1 MFVTQ
6 DFFIALVI
14 WACLDPSNFFAPPA
28 ASPWIIGLTYSVVVW
43 GYAPNGL
50 ATNAA
55 RDLGARLMA
64 MTIWGKGA
72 SGGNYAAISALTNI
86 VSVWVGVV
94 IYEFILADS
103 FRGTCLCKPFSTPG
117 LTTFAR

>member
-1 MFVTQ
+1 M
-6 DFFIALVI
+6 
-14 WACLDPSNFFAPPA
+14 
-28 ASPWIIGLTYSVVVW
+28 VW

-86 VSVWVGVV
+86 VATLAGACFYEV
-94 IYEFILADS
+94 IFTDS
-103 FRGTCLCKPFSTPG
+103 SRVLPPAQRDFLWGHKAHAEHRENTYGPNSNRLSSNSDYSTNDDK
-117 LTTFAR
+117 AHVDHHA